1 MSNNLLIAI
10 NKSSDWTSS
19 DVVIKVRN
27 VLSKY
32 FNEKVKIGHM
42 GTLDP
47 LAQGVLLL
55 GINKATRLFNY
66 LLSKDKEYVGTLTFG
81 TSTDTLDSQGQVLS
95 KSELPK
101 LSQVEEAIKNFVGV
115 IDQVPPKYSAIKI
128 NGKKAYDL
136 ARQGVEFELK
146 TRKVN
151 IYNIQIVDKELD
163 GDKVKSVQL
172 RVNCSSGTYIRTLF
186 FNIAK
191 SINVDGHMSALL
203 RTKLANVSLDTAG
216 TIEEF
221 IENPEKYFVNP
232 IDVIKNLMNVYE
244 LNDEEYYDV
253 ARGIGIKLEKDD
265 ELLAFTKN
273 GELKFI
279 AKNLDGIY
287 KSQANFE

>member
-1 MSNNLLIAI
+1 ML
-10 NKSSDWTSS
+10 
-19 DVVIKVRN
+19 
-27 VLSKY
+27 
-32 FNEKVKIGHM
+32 
-42 GTLDP
+42 
-47 LAQGVLLL
+47 
-55 GINKATRLFNY
+55 
-66 LLSKDKEYVGTLTFG
+66 
-81 TSTDTLDSQGQVLS
+81 
-95 KSELPK
+95 LPK
-101 LSQVEEAIKNFVGV
+101 VSQVEEAIKNFFGV
-115 IDQVPPKYSAIKI
+115 IYQVPPKYSAIKI